1 MEITQPDELISDKP
15 NVQESI
21 PHDSSNWR
29 EENFFDSQNLNNK
42 IVLNS
47 LYGKEIFSVVE
58 KVSTFKENSNNF
70 LERMKEELII
80 KYETFNNEIL
90 KYINITTNKI
100 INAFQFR
107 DLLNISEE
115 KSELIHVFSTE
126 KINILKKVISLHK
139 QIFEV
144 IQQNFLI
151 LKNFLQIF
159 ELLDKEQPIQDF
171 LTKEFDNIIKSWLFL
186 KLDFEKF
193 NFKNVINS
201 SNLNQNYK
209 DFIIKECQGKNP
221 VMNIILPEPDEN
233 DKKLYT
239 SKKEKYKKE
248 IKLISENM
256 SHLVKLNLINAT
268 NVEEFLGNSKFDKLE
283 KIKFINVTIKNNNI
297 LKQFPSLSRLKIKFC
312 PLLDTS
318 IKADIERNVLA
329 LFSLN

>member
-186 KLDFEKF
+186 KLDFE
-193 NFKNVINS
+193 
-201 SNLNQNYK
+201 
-209 DFIIKECQGKNP
+209 
-221 VMNIILPEPDEN
+221 
-233 DKKLYT
+233 
-239 SKKEKYKKE
+239 
-248 IKLISENM
+248 
-256 SHLVKLNLINAT
+256 
-268 NVEEFLGNSKFDKLE
+268 
-283 KIKFINVTIKNNNI
+283 
-297 LKQFPSLSRLKIKFC
+297 
-312 PLLDTS
+312 
-318 IKADIERNVLA
+318 
-329 LFSLN
+329 